1 MRHGKRTTINLDD
14 VKLLV
19 RRNEDLVSIPET
31 KHGRKP
37 IEFIALITESHT
49 RNTRITKLRRKCKNR
64 QKESLGEKKENWHP
78 ARSPS
83 GHRWWHVCV
92 SRLLFQLYCSMSG
105 KTVVFVRSWRLRGMH
120 NIKIHKI
127 NDGSKSLQIET
138 PSTLKRGV
146 KFSTDYFFMATIK
159 WSNVVNSV
167 LSPGIC
173 FFHHLIQ
180 SYSIGNLLN
189 GLQHTPLLKFLSCFS
204 MRTWTIFFKARSMW

>member
-1 MRHGKRTTINLDD
+1 MMTCLCEQIIISVVLFYVREDSRFCAF
-14 VKLLV
+14 VK
-19 RRNEDLVSIPET
+19 
-31 KHGRKP
+31 
-37 IEFIALITESHT
+37 IA
-49 RNTRITKLRRKCKNR
+49 C
-64 QKESLGEKKENWHP
+64 
-78 ARSPS
+78 
-83 GHRWWHVCV
+83 
-92 SRLLFQLYCSMSG
+92 
-105 KTVVFVRSWRLRGMH
+105 MH

-146 KFSTDYFFMATIK
+146 KFSTDYSFMATIK

-204 MRTWTIFFKARSMW
+204 MRT